1 MSFHPCKGEERREEG
16 RGRGEGE
23 NLIEIE
29 VSKGGA
35 HSRD

>member
-1 MSFHPCKGEERREEG
+1 MSFHPWNGEEGREEG
-16 RGRGEGE
+16 RGRGEEE
-23 NLIEIE
+23 NLIKIE